1 MPNVFLPNTLTELF
15 PGIPR
20 RVELNGAGDPGASA
34 SGSGDGACTVRD
46 VVDQLDARYPGMRNR
61 ICDLQGAATT
71 IRRHLLIFVDDER
84 SDLTTP
90 VSTRSEVRIVPALSG
105 G

>member
-1 MPNVFLPNTLTELF
+1 MPKIVLPNTLTELF
-15 PGIPR
+15 PGAAR
-20 RVELNGAGDPGASA
+20 NVELEAGTAG
-34 SGSGDGACTVRD
+34 TVSE

-61 ICDLQGAATT
+61 ICDLQAAGAT

-84 SDLTTP
+84 CDLGSA
-90 VSTRSEVRIVPALSG
+90 VSPSSEVRIVPALSG

>member
-1 MPNVFLPNTLTELF
+1 MPNVVLPNTLTELF

-20 RVELNGAGDPGASA
+20 RVELTSA
-34 SGSGDGACTVRD
+34 SGDGASCTVQD
-46 VVDQLDARYPGMRNR
+46 VVEQLDAQFPGMRNR
-61 ICDLQGAATT
+61 ICDLEGAATT

-84 SDLTTP
+84 SDLATP
-90 VSTRSEVRIVPALSG
+90 VSSRSEVRIVPALSG

>member
-1 MPNVFLPNTLTELF
+1 MPNVVLPNSLTELF

-20 RVELNGAGDPGASA
+20 RVELAAGAAQ
-34 SGSGDGACTVRD
+34 TVQE

-61 ICDLQGAATT
+61 ICDGAGGNGNATL
-71 IRRHLLIFVDDER
+71 RRHLLIFVDDER
-84 SDLTTP
+84 SDL
-90 VSTRSEVRIVPALSG
+90 STSVAPSAEVRIVPALSG

>member
-1 MPNVFLPNTLTELF
+1 MPNVVLPNTLTELF

-20 RVELNGAGDPGASA
+20 RVELTAA
-34 SGSGDGACTVRD
+34 GDGASCTVQD
-46 VVDQLDARYPGMRNR
+46 VVAQLDAQFPGMRNR

-90 VSTRSEVRIVPALSG
+90 VSDRSEVRIVPALSG

>member
-1 MPNVFLPNTLTELF
+1 MPNVVLPNSLTELF

-20 RVELNGAGDPGASA
+20 RVELAAGAAQ
-34 SGSGDGACTVRD
+34 TVQE
-46 VVDQLDARYPGMRNR
+46 VVDQLDARFPGMRNR
-61 ICDLQGAATT
+61 ICDGGGSGSGNGTAT

-84 SDLTTP
+84 SDLSTSVTP
-90 VSTRSEVRIVPALSG
+90 ASEMRIVPALSG

>member
-1 MPNVFLPNTLTELF
+1 MANVVLPNSLTELF

-20 RVELNGAGDPGASA
+20 RVDLEATS
-34 SGSGDGACTVRD
+34 VQE
-46 VVDQLDARYPGMRNR
+46 VVDQLDTKFPGMRNR

-84 SDLTTP
+84 STLATP
-90 VSTRSEVRIVPALSG
+90 VSPTSEVRIVPALSG

>member
-1 MPNVFLPNTLTELF
+1 MPKVVLPNTLTELF

-20 RVELNGAGDPGASA
+20 RVELDAS
-34 SGSGDGACTVRD
+34 SVQE

-61 ICDLQGAATT
+61 ICDGAAGGGGNGTVT

-84 SDLTTP
+84 SDLSTS
-90 VSTRSEVRIVPALSG
+90 VSPGSEVRIIPALSG

>member
-1 MPNVFLPNTLTELF
+1 MPNVVLPNTLTELF

-20 RVELNGAGDPGASA
+20 RVELSAGAAQS
-34 SGSGDGACTVRD
+34 VQE
-46 VVDQLDARYPGMRNR
+46 VVDQLEARYPGMRNR
-61 ICDLQGAATT
+61 ICDGAGGSGAGDGAAA

-84 SDLTTP
+84 SDLSTS
-90 VSTRSEVRIVPALSG
+90 VSPTSEVRIVPALSG

>member
-1 MPNVFLPNTLTELF
+1 MPNVVLPNTLTELF
-15 PGIPR
+15 PGISR
-20 RVELNGAGDPGASA
+20 RVELAAGAAQ
-34 SGSGDGACTVRD
+34 TVQE

-61 ICDLQGAATT
+61 ICDGAGGGGNGTAT

-84 SDLTTP
+84 SDLSTS
-90 VSTRSEVRIVPALSG
+90 VSPASEVRIVPALSG

>member
-1 MPNVFLPNTLTELF
+1 MPKIVLPNTLTELF
-15 PGIPR
+15 PGAPR
-20 RVELNGAGDPGASA
+20 NVELAAT
-34 SGSGDGACTVRD
+34 TVSE

-61 ICDLQGAATT
+61 ICDLQAAGAT

-84 SDLTTP
+84 CDLASAVTP
-90 VSTRSEVRIVPALSG
+90 TSEVRIVPALSG